1 MAHDG
6 AKTGIANSL
15 RRRMTAAE
23 RKLWSHLR
31 NSRFQG
37 LRWLRQEPIG
47 PYIVDFYCS
56 TARVGVE
63 LDGDT
68 HSFTTKKDA
77 ERQKWLEEDG
87 ILVLRFSNYAVSFDI
102 ELVLLRI
109 LEACKG
115 SLPEE

>member
-1 MAHDG
+1 MAYDG
-6 AKTGIANSL
+6 AKTRIANSL

-31 NSRFQG
+31 NSRFHG
-37 LRWLRQEPIG
+37 LRWVRQEPIG

-56 TARVGVE
+56 TARVVVE
-63 LDGDT
+63 LDGDA
-68 HSFTTKKDA
+68 HSFTSKKDA

-87 ILVLRFSNYAVSFDI
+87 ILVLRFSNYAVLFDI

-115 SLPEE
+115 SLPDE